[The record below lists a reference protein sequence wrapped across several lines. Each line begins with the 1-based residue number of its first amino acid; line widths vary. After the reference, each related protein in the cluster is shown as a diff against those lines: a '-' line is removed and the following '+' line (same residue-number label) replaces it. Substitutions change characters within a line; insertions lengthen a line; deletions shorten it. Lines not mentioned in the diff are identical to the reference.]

1 MANYLQIKYF
11 NKIKKNIKKQ
21 SQEILTNKITDF
33 INNKLFFSLRIDNL
47 STITAINSISHFSEK
62 YAYLNF
68 VSFKIFSHLKHT
80 FIF

>member
-47 STITAINSISHFSEK
+47 STITAINSISHF
-62 YAYLNF
+62 F
-68 VSFKIFSHLKHT
+68 RKICIFEFC
-80 FIF
+80 FI